1 MDGDRAEWLAN
12 IALAFVSQGC
22 SHLPDASSLPKLIGM
37 PLAYKHL
44 ELPRLRSG
52 LELGEFITVK
62 SVEAGGCVCGGGG
75 SGISKD

>member
-1 MDGDRAEWLAN
+1 METEQGGLPASPWLLFLRDAVT
-12 IALAFVSQGC
+12 FQTPP
-22 SHLPDASSLPKLIGM
+22 LPPPKLIGM

-44 ELPRLRSG
+44 ELLRLRSG

-62 SVEAGGCVCGGGG
+62 SVEAGGGVCGGGG